1 MATTRAPRPFLVQP
15 RGACSTVFVSLFAAV
30 LALGSG
36 GAAVFCVVS
45 VATVDGATPA
55 VAIPVVEALVAAAF
69 ALAMVKIVLF
79 LWDNRRAT
87 VELAA
92 VGVDAKA
99 LVLSAVFSP
108 LGGEERPDVR
118 LHVRISGPG
127 FEPFETDNTVEV
139 HLYPG
144 VAEGAVLRAR
154 VNPANLNFSM

>member
-15 RGACSTVFVSLFAAV
+15 RGACFTVFVSLFAAV

-55 VAIPVVEALVAAAF
+55 VVIPVVEALVAAAF
-69 ALAMVKIVLF
+69 ALAMVVLF
-79 LWDNRRAT
+79 LRDNRRAT
-87 VELAA
+87 AELAA
-92 VGVDAKA
+92 VGVDAEA

-127 FEPFETDNTVEV
+127 FEPFETDNTVEA

-144 VAEGAVLRAR
+144 VTEGAVLPAR
-154 VNPANLNFSM
+154 VTPANLNFSM

>member
-15 RGACSTVFVSLFAAV
+15 RGACFTVFASLSSAV

-36 GAAVFCVVS
+36 GAAVFCAVS
-45 VATVDGATPA
+45 VATVGATPA
-55 VAIPVVEALVAAAF
+55 VAIPVVLALVAAAF
-69 ALAMVKIVLF
+69 ALAMVEVVF
-79 LWDNRRAT
+79 SLWDNRRAT

-92 VGVDAKA
+92 VGVDATA

-108 LGGEERPDVR
+108 LGGEEPPEVR
-118 LHVRISGPG
+118 LLVRISGPG

-139 HLYPG
+139 HLFPG
-144 VAEGAVLRAR
+144 VAEGAVLPAR